1 MKLEEI
7 KQYLKIDYED
17 DDLLIDNFNKA
28 SIAYL
33 EPILN
38 INYNKVL
45 YNNFY
50 ELLESNK
57 DRRLS
62 MVNIYI
68 LAMIKEMYDNR
79 GLTIN
84 STVRA
89 SEKLKYTMSHII
101 NSLQY
106 SDWSEYNV

>member
-17 DDLLIDNFNKA
+17 DDLLIDSLYKA

-33 EPILN
+33 EPIIN
-38 INYNKVL
+38 IKYNTTL
-45 YNNFY
+45 YENFY
-50 ELLESNK
+50 ELLKSNS
-57 DRRLS
+57 DSRLKLIE
-62 MVNIYI
+62 IYI
-68 LAMIKEMYDNR
+68 LAMVKEMYDGR
-79 GLTIN
+79 GLTTT
-84 STVRA
+84 STVKA

-106 SDWSEYNV
+106 SDWGEYNE